1 MLRSRVVRVA
11 LIGVAVLVAG
21 WLVVR
26 QVAGSSD
33 PVSDRE
39 ALATFTTAA
48 RGTVPTGGPVP
59 GVYRYRA
66 TGTERGGAG
75 PLVVSRGLPAEAR
88 LVVTAHDGG
97 WQAEVSYSRQHI
109 EGARY
114 VLRDGAIRVTWRRTK
129 VTFAGFGRD
138 DRRSVTPPSVF
149 LPVRPEVGANWVEEY
164 RTGDISV
171 RAESRILRRE
181 RMTVAGERLETL
193 VLESRST
200 TSGAH
205 PGIRTETLWWSPALG
220 LPVRWNVDMD
230 IGGVFAF
237 KARSSLVLRATAPV
251 TSADP
256 PPGDR

>member
-1 MLRSRVVRVA
+1 MARVVLVG
-11 LIGVAVLVAG
+11 LAVLVIG
-21 WLVVR
+21 WLVLR
-26 QVAGSSD
+26 QVAGTSD

-48 RGTVPTGGPVP
+48 RGTVPAGGPVP

-75 PLVVSRGLPAEAR
+75 PLVVTRDLPRDAR
-88 LVVTAHDGG
+88 LVVTPRDGG
-97 WQAEVSYSRQHI
+97 WEAEVAYSRQHI

-114 VLRDGAIRVTWRRTK
+114 VVRDGAIRVTWRRTK

-138 DRRSVTPPSVF
+138 DRRAVTPPSVF
-149 LPVRPEVGANWVEEY
+149 LPAGPDVGADWAEEY

-181 RMTVAGERLETL
+181 RVAVDGARFETL
-193 VLESRST
+193 VIESRST

-205 PGIRTETLWWSPALG
+205 PGTRTETLWWSPLLG
-220 LPVRWNVDMD
+220 LPVRWDVDMD

-237 KARSSLVLRATAPV
+237 RARSTLVLATTVPVASPAP
-251 TSADP
+251 P
-256 PPGDR
+256 EG